1 MKLLLTTIAG
11 VFLVGCG
18 PSVPDISIHGA
29 ANRGNIEAVKQ
40 HLAAGTDVNAKNEFG
55 SAPLHYAAVNDHKEI
70 IELLIATG
78 ADVNA
83 RDKGGFTPLD
93 NLIRL
98 DMAEGETTG
107 LLRKHGGMTGE
118 KLKLGTTLLHIAAK
132 EGKMETIELLI
143 ASGADVNAK
152 DKNGETPLDYA
163 ISTDHTVIADLLR
176 KHDGKT
182 KRELKA
188 AGKPTEPVAEA
199 AQPEPPTAKTPLW
212 KAAMFGEIEP
222 AKQAIADGADVNAK
236 GERGLT
242 PLLFAVVAA
251 LDSGDNKVIELLIAN
266 GADVNAKDDSGL
278 TPLDSV
284 KRLSEVAA
292 LVKRLREL
300 QGKTDDIP
308 VADLLRKHGGK
319 TGAELKAEGK

>member
-1 MKLLLTTIAG
+1 
-11 VFLVGCG
+11 VGCG
-18 PSVPDISIHGA
+18 KPPPPDISIHKAAGA
-29 ANRGNIEAVKQ
+29 GNIEAVKQ
-40 HLAAGTDVNAKNEFG
+40 HLAAGTDVNAKEEDG
-55 SAPLHYAAVNDHKEI
+55 STPLHQAAWEGHKEIAELLITKGADVSAKDEDGWTPLHYAADYGHKEI
-70 IELLIATG
+70 VELLIAKG

-83 RDKGGFTPLD
+83 KNGSGETPLD
-93 NLIRL
+93 WAKVEI
-98 DMAEGETTG
+98 AE
-107 LLRKHGGMTGE
+107 LLRKHGGKRGE
-118 KLKLGTTLLHIAAK
+118 KL
-132 EGKMETIELLI
+132 EVE
-143 ASGADVNAK
+143 
-152 DKNGETPLDYA
+152 
-163 ISTDHTVIADLLR
+163 
-176 KHDGKT
+176 
-182 KRELKA
+182 
-188 AGKPTEPVAEA
+188 GKPTDPVAEA
-199 AQPEPPTAKTPLW
+199 AKPEPPTAKTPLW

-242 PLLFAVVAA
+242 PLHFAVFAA

-284 KRLSEVAA
+284 KRLSEAA
-292 LVKRLREL
+292 AITKKLRAI

>member
-242 PLLFAVVAA
+242 PLHFAVVAA

-284 KRLSEVAA
+284 KRLSEAA
-292 LVKRLREL
+292 AIAKKLRAIL
-300 QGKTDDIP
+300 GKTDDIP